1 MDNIFVAMIIT
12 IIVISILFLVMPI
25 FYNKFNNFDFYN
37 LFDSINN
44 SLNALQTIFD
54 NIPISQNVKNTL
66 DLITNYAK
74 EAVQYA
80 EQLYKS
86 GQLSED
92 LRKEKAVEYIKEI
105 LKVSNIEIT
114 EEIEKIIDATIESAV
129 LLFSTAE
136 ADSVYY
142 RRTGI
147 TFVS

>member
-1 MDNIFVAMIIT
+1 MDNVFVAMIIT
-12 IIVISILFLVMPI
+12 IIVVSILFLVMPI

-37 LFDSINN
+37 LFSSIND

-105 LKVSNIEIT
+105 LKISNIEIT

-129 LLFSTAE
+129 LLLPKTKEEWFFIPLKL
-136 ADSVYY
+136 YY
-142 RRTGI
+142 K
-147 TFVS
+147 

>member
-37 LFDSINN
+37 LFSSIND

-105 LKVSNIEIT
+105 LKISNIEIT

-129 LLFSTAE
+129 LLLPKTKE
-136 ADSVYY
+136 E
-142 RRTGI
+142 
-147 TFVS
+147 

>member
-1 MDNIFVAMIIT
+1 ME
-12 IIVISILFLVMPI
+12 
-25 FYNKFNNFDFYN
+25 
-37 LFDSINN
+37 
-44 SLNALQTIFD
+44 
-54 NIPISQNVKNTL
+54 NTL

-92 LRKEKAVEYIKEI
+92 LRKEKATEYIKEI

-129 LLFSTAE
+129 LLLPKTKE
-136 ADSVYY
+136 E
-142 RRTGI
+142 
-147 TFVS
+147 

>member
-12 IIVISILFLVMPI
+12 IIVVSILFLVMPI

-37 LFDSINN
+37 LFSSIND

-86 GQLSED
+86 GKLSED

-129 LLFSTAE
+129 LLLPKTKE
-136 ADSVYY
+136 E
-142 RRTGI
+142 
-147 TFVS
+147 

>member
-105 LKVSNIEIT
+105 LKVSNIEVT

-129 LLFSTAE
+129 LLLPKTKE
-136 ADSVYY
+136 E
-142 RRTGI
+142 
-147 TFVS
+147 

>member
-25 FYNKFNNFDFYN
+25 FYNRFNNFDFYN

-54 NIPISQNVKNTL
+54 NVPISQNVKNTL

-129 LLFSTAE
+129 LLLPKTKE
-136 ADSVYY
+136 E
-142 RRTGI
+142 
-147 TFVS
+147 

>member
-92 LRKEKAVEYIKEI
+92 LRKEKATEYIKEI

-129 LLFSTAE
+129 LLLPKTKE
-136 ADSVYY
+136 E
-142 RRTGI
+142 
-147 TFVS
+147 

>member
-1 MDNIFVAMIIT
+1 MDNIFVAMIIP
-12 IIVISILFLVMPI
+12 IIVISILFIVMSL

-37 LFDSINN
+37 LFSSIND

-129 LLFSTAE
+129 LLLPKTKE
-136 ADSVYY
+136 E
-142 RRTGI
+142 
-147 TFVS
+147 

>member
-37 LFDSINN
+37 LFSSIND
-44 SLNALQTIFD
+44 SLNASQTIFD

-105 LKVSNIEIT
+105 LKISNIEIT

-129 LLFSTAE
+129 LLLPKTKE
-136 ADSVYY
+136 E
-142 RRTGI
+142 
-147 TFVS
+147 

>member
-37 LFDSINN
+37 LFGSINN

-92 LRKEKAVEYIKEI
+92 LRKEKATEYIKEI

-129 LLFSTAE
+129 LLLPKTKE
-136 ADSVYY
+136 E
-142 RRTGI
+142 
-147 TFVS
+147 

>member
-1 MDNIFVAMIIT
+1 MDNLFVAMIIT

-37 LFDSINN
+37 LFSSIND

-129 LLFSTAE
+129 LLLPKTKE
-136 ADSVYY
+136 E
-142 RRTGI
+142 
-147 TFVS
+147 